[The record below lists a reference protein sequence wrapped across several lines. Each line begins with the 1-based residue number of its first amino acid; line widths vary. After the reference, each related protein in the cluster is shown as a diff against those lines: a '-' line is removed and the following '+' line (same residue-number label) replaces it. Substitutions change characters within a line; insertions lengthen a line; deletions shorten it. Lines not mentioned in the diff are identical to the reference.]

1 MTTPANQSG
10 LPLAAGAAAD
20 TVDDQQN
27 STSSGPAVGSADADA
42 DAARS
47 GADADLDDAN
57 RDSDGVPVGLDDA
70 DEDARQSGADGR

>member
-1 MTTPANQSG
+1 MTTASNQGG

-20 TVDDQQN
+20 SVDDDR
-27 STSSGPAVGSADADA
+27 TPASGATVGSADAEA

-47 GADADLDDAN
+47 GADTDLDDAN